1 MVRSPDQPVA
11 RIGRAPMAPGRERSG
26 PPERRSLAPR
36 SATIT
41 VMIRAAFAAA
51 KSLKRDFGEVEH
63 LQVSEKG
70 PGDFVSHADIKAER
84 TVRAELAR
92 TRPEYGFLGEEG
104 GETRGDGRNRWIVD
118 PLDGTTNFL
127 HGVPHFAI
135 SIGLE
140 REGEIIAG
148 VVYQPI
154 SDELFWAEK
163 GNGAFIDT
171 PNARSRRLRVSGRKD
186 PARALVGTGIPHIG
200 KSDQGGYHAK
210 LAAVCERTAGVRR
223 WGAAALDLAFV
234 AAGRYDAFF
243 EFGLAPWDVA
253 AGILLVR
260 EAGGV
265 VSDIAGNPYGLG
277 GPSLLASNFGLRE
290 SMVEILSKPL
300 DRRQARHHRWERP
313 HRPVRIWR
321 TRRATVRAAS
331 VAGRCVPT
339 ASQVICSRP
348 GLVIRAEAK
357 AGPLIS
363 RSTNGRGNTVHR
375 PQRATASRKIADEL
389 PSSTKSSVTPWR
401 CANSLI
407 TEVMALGRTGPH
419 SATPS
424 RARNGSSRWRKARCP
439 LGPTSTIS
447 VRDTIS
453 APRTAPRR

>member
-1 MVRSPDQPVA
+1 MAIPTDRRSSDRPVA
-11 RIGRAPMAPGRERSG
+11 RVGRAPMAPGRERSG

-51 KSLKRDFGEVEH
+51 KSLKRDFGEVEQ

-104 GETRGDGRNRWIVD
+104 GETKGDGRNRWIVD

-148 VVYQPI
+148 IIYQPV

-171 PNARSRRLRVSGRKD
+171 PHARSRRLRVSGRKD

-200 KSDQGGYHAK
+200 RGDQAAYHAK
-210 LAAVCERTAGVRR
+210 LAAVSERTAGVRR
-223 WGAAALDLAFV
+223 WGAGSLDLAFV

-243 EFGLAPWDVA
+243 EFGLQPWDVA

-265 VSDIAGNPYGLG
+265 VSDIAGKPYELG
-277 GPSLLASNFGLRE
+277 GPSLLASNFGLRD
-290 SMVEILSKPL
+290 SMVEILSN
-300 DRRQARHHRWERP
+300 A
-313 HRPVRIWR
+313 
-321 TRRATVRAAS
+321 
-331 VAGRCVPT
+331 
-339 ASQVICSRP
+339 
-348 GLVIRAEAK
+348 
-357 AGPLIS
+357 
-363 RSTNGRGNTVHR
+363 
-375 PQRATASRKIADEL
+375 
-389 PSSTKSSVTPWR
+389 
-401 CANSLI
+401 
-407 TEVMALGRTGPH
+407 
-419 SATPS
+419 
-424 RARNGSSRWRKARCP
+424 
-439 LGPTSTIS
+439 
-447 VRDTIS
+447 
-453 APRTAPRR
+453 

>member
-1 MVRSPDQPVA
+1 VALPSDRPPRDRPVA
-11 RIGRAPMAPGRERSG
+11 RVGRAPLSEGRERSG

-36 SATIT
+36 SATVT

-70 PGDFVSHADIKAER
+70 PGDFVSHADVKAER
-84 TVRAELAR
+84 TLHAELAR
-92 TRPEYGFLGEEG
+92 TRPDYGFLGEEG

-140 REGEIIAG
+140 RDGEIIAG

-200 KSDQGGYHAK
+200 KGDHGAYHAK
-210 LAAVCERTAGVRR
+210 LAAVTERTAGVRR

-234 AAGRYDAFF
+234 AAGRFDAFF

-253 AGILLVR
+253 AGLLLVR

-265 VSDIAGNPYGLG
+265 VSDIAGHPYALG
-277 GPSLLASNFGLRE
+277 APSILASNFNLRD
-290 SMVEILSKPL
+290 SMIEILSK
-300 DRRQARHHRWERP
+300 
-313 HRPVRIWR
+313 
-321 TRRATVRAAS
+321 
-331 VAGRCVPT
+331 G
-339 ASQVICSRP
+339 
-348 GLVIRAEAK
+348 
-357 AGPLIS
+357 
-363 RSTNGRGNTVHR
+363 
-375 PQRATASRKIADEL
+375 
-389 PSSTKSSVTPWR
+389 
-401 CANSLI
+401 
-407 TEVMALGRTGPH
+407 
-419 SATPS
+419 
-424 RARNGSSRWRKARCP
+424 
-439 LGPTSTIS
+439 
-447 VRDTIS
+447 
-453 APRTAPRR
+453 